1 MNILDDIPQSFLYTY
16 VHIYPQASHQIR
28 ASPDGAHTAQLLW
41 GRKTCRGAGGG
52 AFFPFRKGKRENLG
66 LPRALV
72 VQTPD
77 DPESPLLTHSGQQG
91 QAEGQVRERSDL

>member
-1 MNILDDIPQSFLYTY
+1 MERTRPS
-16 VHIYPQASHQIR
+16 YP
-28 ASPDGAHTAQLLW
+28 GE
-41 GRKTCRGAGGG
+41 GRPAEGLEEEL
-52 AFFPFRKGKRENLG
+52 FFPFRKGTRENLG

-72 VQTPD
+72 VQRPD